1 MRVMNVDPELL
12 RDSAA
17 AALHALSEARI
28 HLDAECAG
36 LIPELMDTLTPEG
49 PYAYTIMPQVDPGGR
64 VVLPLLNTRDE
75 IQGAYE
81 MIRGA
86 SYLRSVIPVTEIAG
100 EWYTFQDS
108 ISRAELVATGE
119 QGIQRNLLLFPAGRG
134 SGITGELVWVQ
145 VPPELLG
152 HQDAPSTND
161 DRDEV
166 FVREALLAQ
175 HARYLDGLA
184 SNDVDRMLDTL
195 HDFVASAV
203 RDYVDDTGEL
213 TSLEGKEAH
222 REYYEAFF
230 DKYHVER
237 AEALH
242 RVSETWYTF
251 AEVRVTVTA
260 KRDGGQPRAFHRAEF
275 CIPANDGH
283 VIARIGHGTD
293 VD

>member
-12 RDSAA
+12 RDSARA
-17 AALHALSEARI
+17 ARHAWREARI
-28 HLDAECAG
+28 HLDAECKG
-36 LIPELMDTLTPEG
+36 VIPELMDTLTPEG
-49 PYAYTIMPQVDPGGR
+49 PYAYTIMPFVEPDGR
-64 VVLPLLNTRDE
+64 VKLPLLNTRDE

-86 SYLRSVIPVTEIAG
+86 SYLRSVVPVTEITG

-108 ISRAELVATGE
+108 ISRAEMVATGE
-119 QGIQRNLLLFPAGRG
+119 KGIHRNLLLFPAGQG
-134 SGITGELVWVQ
+134 SGITGELVWVR
-145 VPPELLG
+145 VPPEELG
-152 HQDAPSTND
+152 HRDAALPSD

-166 FVREALLAQ
+166 FVREELLAQ

-184 SNDVDRMLDTL
+184 ANDVDAMLDTL

-203 RDYVDDTGEL
+203 RNYVDDTGEL
-213 TSLEGKEAH
+213 TAFEGKEAH
-222 REYYEAFF
+222 RDYYTAFF
-230 DKYHVER
+230 DKYRVD
-237 AEALH
+237 AVEALH

-251 AEVRVTVTA
+251 SEFRVIVTPQ
-260 KRDGGQPRAFHRAEF
+260 DGDGRQRAFHRAEF
-275 CIPANDGH
+275 CIPANDGR

>member
-17 AALHALSEARI
+17 AALHALGEARI
-28 HLDAECAG
+28 HLDAESAG

-49 PYAYTIMPQVDPGGR
+49 PYVYTIMPQVDPNGR
-64 VVLPLLNTRDE
+64 VVLPVLNTRDE

-86 SYLRSVIPVTEIAG
+86 SYLRSVIPVTEITG

-119 QGIQRNLLLFPAGRG
+119 QGIHRNLLLFPAGRG

-195 HDFVASAV
+195 HDFVVSAV
-203 RDYVDDTGEL
+203 RNYVDDTGEL
-213 TSLEGKEAH
+213 TSLEGKDAH
-222 REYYEAFF
+222 RDYYKAFF

-242 RVSETWYTF
+242 RASETWYTF
-251 AEVRVTVTA
+251 AEVRVH
-260 KRDGGQPRAFHRAEF
+260 RDGEAGRRAAA
-275 CIPANDGH
+275 CTPPS
-283 VIARIGHGTD
+283 
-293 VD
+293 